1 MGTQNSIRIEVS
13 LINKMKLAALFAAVA
28 FAENEVADD
37 TWVGPDAP
45 GIARLGGDRSLD
57 ASGERRYEDLKAIA
71 QKYWRKQVNFR
82 IFGTVGG
89 FEIDRAVYV
98 KLSWFRSV

>member
-1 MGTQNSIRIEVS
+1 
-13 LINKMKLAALFAAVA
+13 MKLATLFAAVA
-28 FAENEVADD
+28 FAEEVADD

-71 QKYWRKQVNFR
+71 EKYWRKQVHFQQT
-82 IFGTVGG
+82 FLTHFWG
-89 FEIDRAVYV
+89 FWDRSSR
-98 KLSWFRSV
+98 LSKT